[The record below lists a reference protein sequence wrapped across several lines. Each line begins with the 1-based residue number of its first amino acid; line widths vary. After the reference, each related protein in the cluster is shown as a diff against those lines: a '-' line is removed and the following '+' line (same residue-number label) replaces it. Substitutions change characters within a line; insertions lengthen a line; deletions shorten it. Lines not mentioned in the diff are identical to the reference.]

1 MTLRQ
6 WSRAGAND
14 NVVLLAPTIA
24 VQGIQGPDCLEMDLI
39 VAGWSE
45 SAGPDLYLLRTMAN
59 TPTPAWRVIDTRRSS
74 SHPEQRRN
82 ICRSQRTMSDIGILN
97 LEEIMG

>member
-1 MTLRQ
+1 
-6 WSRAGAND
+6 
-14 NVVLLAPTIA
+14 
-24 VQGIQGPDCLEMDLI
+24 MDVI

-59 TPTPAWRVIDTRRSS
+59 TPTPAWRVIDTGGVLLTPSS
-74 SHPEQRRN
+74 DAIFAEVNEPCAN
-82 ICRSQRTMSDIGILN
+82 SDIGILS